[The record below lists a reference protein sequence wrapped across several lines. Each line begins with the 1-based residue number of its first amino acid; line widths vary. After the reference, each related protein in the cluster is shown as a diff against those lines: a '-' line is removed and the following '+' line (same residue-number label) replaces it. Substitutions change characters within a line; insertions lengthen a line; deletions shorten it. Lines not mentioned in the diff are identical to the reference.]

1 MVFAKYVLKNGK
13 KIGPYYYE
21 SVRGKD
27 GKIRTKYLGKNPKK
41 SLISIKNFGS
51 PTKFISKIHN
61 SFTNEHKAHHFI
73 FLLLTLFFVFGFF
86 ALQNLSNNNL
96 ITGHDVAVASE
107 TDLDNDGVLNADD
120 YCPETHADWI
130 SNVNVDGCAISVGSN
145 DTYSVQPS
153 AAAGKDTIIYDNDGS
168 DDSNYP
174 ESQYNYGTNQYLSG
188 GNTPCL
194 MLLEFNLTALPSN
207 SELIYANL
215 SLNVVGAPSTLSIY
229 KIDSFWKEG
238 AGSGSGINS
247 DSINGSTWIEKYFGD
262 NIDNLTSENDPADW
276 NYNGSDVDVNI
287 FQSIIMPT
295 LSNEYFSVDI
305 AGIAQGWIN
314 ESYDNYGLGINA
326 TGGADVSAIYTSDI
340 TGQEPNFTILY
351 IIPDD
356 DLDNI
361 TDSDDL
367 CIHTHADWIT
377 NVTGFGCAQGPGSND
392 TFVKIYQNF
401 SDEVDDTYFY
411 NDSLN
416 YNKGIEDDLYIGG
429 NYGSSITYRTLLK
442 YNITSYLPVNV
453 LVDEAILSLWSAYVS
468 HFPTEDLE
476 LSLYPINRSWEEG
489 VAVNAPNSN
498 SINGTTW
505 DERFYGLNWDVPGG
519 DFMDTSLINQSNIT
533 ITNALEE
540 VNFTILEYLNN
551 LLNGTYLDQGILIK
565 LSDEWNRGSISFYSA
580 EYNASLRPIIT
591 VQYSVDAGVP
601 IITNLVNDSITSS
614 SVTITWTTNENANS
628 TVYYGT
634 DVDVISQVGSSN
646 LETSHSVV
654 LSSLGADTVYYYN
667 VSSCDKWKNCN
678 ISEQENFTTAAG
690 PDAIAPL
697 VSAVASSSITPTDAT
712 ITWITSENANSTVYY
727 GTTVNTETETGS
739 ATLEMAHSVA
749 LSSLDINSTYYYNV
763 SSCDATANCNISEQY
778 NFTTYDTSQPV
789 ITNLLNSS
797 ITSSSATITWTTD
810 EDSNSTVYYGTTVNT
825 ETETGSA
832 TLEFSHSVG
841 LSGLSANTTYYY
853 NVSSCDGGANCA
865 IPEQENFTT
874 LDNLPPIIT
883 NLLNSSITSSSATIT
898 WTTDE
903 DSNSTVYYGTTVDT
917 ATETGSATLEI
928 SHSVALS
935 SLSASTTYYYNISSC
950 DIDSNCNISE
960 QETFT
965 TSAATSQDNPSSGGS
980 SASTTPSI
988 IIPITEPIKQRLPE
1002 LNLVETEKGQILDY
1016 EGGRHIIKLSEN
1028 IEHIFEINKISE
1040 EEASFTLYSEP
1051 ISFTLK
1057 KGESKK
1063 IDINSDKISDIQFK
1077 LNEIYN
1083 RNKVD
1088 VQITKLL
1095 GANLL
1100 PENKEILDQIPKS
1113 NLNSF
1118 KFILLGIISPLILF
1132 GIIIYLVYYSKNKTK
1147 SKAKQ
1152 NKLLELVNQ
1161 ITQKENN
1168 TLLIEESKLKKV
1180 EPKLVKPKIMTPE
1193 EKQRKHIDSI
1203 KESIKQNLSRGF
1215 LIEDV
1220 ENSLLKAGYYKPFVK
1235 QAVKEVL
1242 AEKKV

>member
-739 ATLEMAHSVA
+739 ATLE
-749 LSSLDINSTYYYNV
+749 
-763 SSCDATANCNISEQY
+763 
-778 NFTTYDTSQPV
+778 
-789 ITNLLNSS
+789 
-797 ITSSSATITWTTD
+797 
-810 EDSNSTVYYGTTVNT
+810 
-825 ETETGSA
+825 
-832 TLEFSHSVG
+832 FSHSVG

-965 TSAATSQDNPSSGGS
+965 TSAATSQDNPSSGGSSGGGGGGGS